1 MKGERERESKRERE
15 AIAAAAAEPVV
26 ASADC
31 SRGYTFHTHTD
42 RRADCLN
49 TVHYQLVL

>member
-1 MKGERERESKRERE
+1 MDDSEGGERERE
-15 AIAAAAAEPVV
+15 AIAAAAEPVV